1 MCGVPCIDRVEKNV
15 QRFYYIST
23 IFLKNTTIRRRIEK
37 IKNRSKS
44 MDGALPRYF
53 FLCQKYP
60 ATQIVRVRKDHWS
73 SMICRLLIYSK
84 PDSYRR
90 NSYIGSRHPP
100 LIELNDGIQ

>member
-1 MCGVPCIDRVEKNV
+1 MCRVPCIDRVEKNV

-53 FLCQKYP
+53 FLCQKYLL
-60 ATQIVRVRKDHWS
+60 RKLS
-73 SMICRLLIYSK
+73 EFVKI
-84 PDSYRR
+84 
-90 NSYIGSRHPP
+90 IG
-100 LIELNDGIQ
+100 QA

>member
-1 MCGVPCIDRVEKNV
+1 MEPFQDTSFFVK
-15 QRFYYIST
+15 ST
-23 IFLKNTTIRRRIEK
+23 
-37 IKNRSKS
+37 
-44 MDGALPRYF
+44 
-53 FLCQKYP
+53 P

-100 LIELNDGIQ
+100 LIELNDDIQ

>member
-1 MCGVPCIDRVEKNV
+1 MEPFQHTSFFVK
-15 QRFYYIST
+15 ST
-23 IFLKNTTIRRRIEK
+23 
-37 IKNRSKS
+37 
-44 MDGALPRYF
+44 
-53 FLCQKYP
+53 P

-100 LIELNDGIQ
+100 LIELNDDIQ

>member
-1 MCGVPCIDRVEKNV
+1 MEPFQDTSFFVK
-15 QRFYYIST
+15 ST
-23 IFLKNTTIRRRIEK
+23 
-37 IKNRSKS
+37 
-44 MDGALPRYF
+44 
-53 FLCQKYP
+53 P

-90 NSYIGSRHPP
+90 NSYIGSRHSP

>member
-53 FLCQKYP
+53 FLCKS
-60 ATQIVRVRKDHWS
+60 TLLRKLS
-73 SMICRLLIYSK
+73 EFVKI
-84 PDSYRR
+84 
-90 NSYIGSRHPP
+90 IG
-100 LIELNDGIQ
+100 QA

>member
-1 MCGVPCIDRVEKNV
+1 MCRVPCIDRVEKNV

-60 ATQIVRVRKDHWS
+60 CYANCPS
-73 SMICRLLIYSK
+73 SQRSLVKHDLSSINIF
-84 PDSYRR
+84 
-90 NSYIGSRHPP
+90 
-100 LIELNDGIQ
+100 